1 MLPDKL
7 GDTTGT
13 ISIFA
18 HKLDTIITVVLMT
31 DLQPPDWIEARQ
43 YQQKAVRN
51 WLDANGRGILHM
63 ATGTGKTVTALLAA
77 SHVAQSIGDDLALVV
92 AVPYQHLVD
101 QWSKDLVDFGA
112 DPILGYQSR
121 RNWQP
126 RLERELLEFNNG
138 VRDTCVVVTTH
149 RTLSMESA
157 RRTLSR
163 ATGRMMLIADEVHH
177 LGANHTQNA
186 LMDDFSLRLGLSA
199 TPERWYDEEGTE
211 KLTSYFGGTVFDYG
225 LEKAI
230 ESGALCEYYY
240 IPHIVEL
247 QDGEMEEYIQLT
259 EKIGRL
265 FAQQQTGEDFELG
278 DNQSLQTALFKRARL
293 IGTAREKLDLL
304 VDLFRR
310 GPDPSYSL
318 VYCSDGSTG
327 LDDGGER
334 HIDATTT
341 RLRDECGLTVER
353 FTAREDQVERERLLS
368 AFEAGNIPVLTSIR
382 CLDEGVDVP
391 ATRTAYLLAST
402 SNPRQYVQ
410 RRGRILR
417 QHKDKKLAVIHDFI
431 TIPDTSRHPE
441 VLSDD
446 QYDVERKLI
455 RKELERVTTFAESAR
470 NHPDA
475 DVEGVP
481 TTDRSLQEVKRRYD
495 LLTA

>member
-1 MLPDKL
+1 
-7 GDTTGT
+7 
-13 ISIFA
+13 
-18 HKLDTIITVVLMT
+18 
-31 DLQPPDWIEARQ
+31 
-43 YQQKAVRN
+43 
-51 WLDANGRGILHM
+51 M
-63 ATGTGKTVTALLAA
+63 ATGTGKTITALLTA
-77 SHVAQSIGDDLALVV
+77 SRVAQSFDGKFVLVV

-101 QWSKDLVDFGA
+101 QWAGDLRDFGA
-112 DPILGYQSR
+112 NPILAYQSR

-138 VRDTCVVVTTH
+138 VRDVCVVVTTH

-157 RRTLSR
+157 RLTLQRT
-163 ATGRMMLIADEVHH
+163 AGEMMLIADEVHH
-177 LGANHTQNA
+177 LGATHTQNA
-186 LMDDFSLRLGLSA
+186 LMEEFTLRLGLSA

-211 KLTSYFGGTVFDYG
+211 ALNAYFGGTVFDYG

-230 ESGALCEYYY
+230 EAGALCEYYY

-247 QDGEMEEYIQLT
+247 EDDEMEAYMELT

-265 FAQQQTGEDFELG
+265 MAQQNGGADFELEE
-278 DNQSLQTALFKRARL
+278 NQSLQTALFKRARL

-304 VDLFRR
+304 VSLFDCED
-310 GPDPSYSL
+310 DPRHSL

-327 LDDGGER
+327 LDDDVGER
-334 HIDATTT
+334 HVDATTQ
-341 RLRDECGLTVER
+341 RLRTDCGVTVER
-353 FTAREDQVERERLLS
+353 FTAREDQAERERLLE
-368 AFEAGNIPVLTSIR
+368 AFEAGEIQALTSIR
-382 CLDEGVDVP
+382 CLDEGVDIP

-417 QHKDKKLAVIHDFI
+417 QHADKRFAVIHDFI
-431 TIPDTSRHPE
+431 TVPDTSRHPE

-446 QYDVERKLI
+446 RYDAERTLI

-475 DVEGVP
+475 DVDGVP
-481 TTDRSLQEVKRRYD
+481 TTEPSLQAIKRRYN
-495 LLTA
+495 LLTT